1 LLLAALAGVAIAV
14 VSTAG
19 GSGTSAAAA
28 AGRAPGFTASSTTG
42 RFDLAADRGHRTVL
56 AFVQAGSGACIGVMR
71 NYAQLAPST
80 PGARFVALNL
90 PGGGSARDLAGFGAS
105 FGATR
110 DVTYVA
116 DPDGKI
122 AQLYGVTVV
131 DTVIVIDRAGRI
143 RARLVGPTAS
153 ASRAALRALPA

>member
-1 LLLAALAGVAIAV
+1 
-14 VSTAG
+14 
-19 GSGTSAAAA
+19 
-28 AGRAPGFTASSTTG
+28 
-42 RFDLAADRGHRTVL
+42 
-56 AFVQAGSGACIGVMR
+56 MR

-90 PGGGSARDLAGFGAS
+90 PGGGSARDLAG